1 MLAAKLFEQSGNRCY
16 RWISFNRKEAIAEN
30 AGLGMEMLNIWS
42 QWSGLKCWSMQASFE
57 H

>member
-1 MLAAKLFEQSGNRCY
+1 MLAAKLFAQSISFY
-16 RWISFNRKEAIAEN
+16 HWISFNRKEAIAEN